1 MGTFGC
7 KSGTAG
13 ERISDFEGRR
23 EANPRLEEQREEETI
38 DGKSWREG
46 SAQDRTG
53 RGGGLERKEQTG
65 RRNLYRG
72 NVRIPRT
79 DRRHQT
85 MHAGRATNPEQDTH
99 EENCI

>member
-1 MGTFGC
+1 MQDPITRTKNSVGTFGC

-13 ERISDFEGRR
+13 ERISDFEDRR
-23 EANPRLEEQREEETI
+23 EANTGLEEQREKET

-46 SAQDRTG
+46 GAQDRTG

-72 NVRIPRT
+72 NVRIP
-79 DRRHQT
+79 
-85 MHAGRATNPEQDTH
+85 
-99 EENCI
+99 